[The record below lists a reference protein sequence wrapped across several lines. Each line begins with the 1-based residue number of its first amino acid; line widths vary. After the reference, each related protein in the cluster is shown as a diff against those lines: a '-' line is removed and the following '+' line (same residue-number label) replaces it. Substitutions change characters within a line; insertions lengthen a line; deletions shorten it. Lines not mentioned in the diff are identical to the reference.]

1 MGKDDL
7 RVAIKPILK
16 KLSDNLG
23 NGFMDRYANG
33 LSH

>member
-7 RVAIKPILK
+7 RVAIKPIL
-16 KLSDNLG
+16 LSDNLG

-33 LSH
+33 MSF